1 MSDKELWDNIGKNV
15 AMYRKA
21 KKMTQLKLA
30 ELAHCSN
37 NHINT
42 LENSKGR
49 VSLYIL
55 LDICYALD
63 ITLDR
68 LVIQSTKSNRI
79 PSDIFEELNTF
90 SDKEFD
96 YLRHFI
102 PVIRKMPEQIVFSS
116 SIYKLSTT
124 SSTTSY
130 AGGAAC

>member
-1 MSDKELWDNIGKNV
+1 MSDKELWNNIGKNV

-102 PVIRKMPEQIVFSS
+102 PVIRKMPE
-116 SIYKLSTT
+116 
-124 SSTTSY
+124 
-130 AGGAAC
+130 

>member
-79 PSDIFEELNTF
+79 PSDIYEELNTF
-90 SDKEFD
+90 TDKEFD
-96 YLRHFI
+96 YLRGFI
-102 PVIRKMPEQIVFSS
+102 PVIHNMPQ
-116 SIYKLSTT
+116 
-124 SSTTSY
+124 
-130 AGGAAC
+130 